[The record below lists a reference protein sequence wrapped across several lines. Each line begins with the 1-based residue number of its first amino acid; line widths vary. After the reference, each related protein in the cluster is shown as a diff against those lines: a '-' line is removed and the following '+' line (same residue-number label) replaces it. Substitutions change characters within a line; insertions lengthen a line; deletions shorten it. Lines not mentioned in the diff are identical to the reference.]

1 MNFNHPKDTKAFLVG
16 VFASITA
23 VVVWDIIK
31 SRYGM
36 FNYAKKKEKQLV
48 NSVGNI
54 ENEIR

>member
-16 VFASITA
+16 VLASITA

-31 SRYGM
+31 SRYGI
-36 FNYAKKKEKQLV
+36 FNYAKKKEKQLE
-48 NSVGNI
+48 NTVGTI

>member
-16 VFASITA
+16 VLASITA

-31 SRYGM
+31 SRYGI
-36 FNYAKKKEKQLV
+36 FNYTKKKSKELSKE
-48 NSVGNI
+48 VGDL